1 MSKNLS
7 TWFMNEPER
16 ILDIK
21 FWAEDANIA
30 QLRRLSVLNSTENKT
45 IRPR

>member
-1 MSKNLS
+1 
-7 TWFMNEPER
+7 MNEPER

-30 QLRRLSVLNSTENKT
+30 QLRRLSVVCTQLNGKQNNTTALN
-45 IRPR
+45 